1 MHTALFAAVAWAM
14 FALAIPSSLDL
25 FSDSLVTRDGKLHVS
40 RRLSRRKKTKK
51 KKKEEKGKKEEKRKK
66 KEEKKRKY
74 KLIENSSRF

>member
-40 RRLSRRKKTKK
+40 RRLLRRKK
-51 KKKEEKGKKEEKRKK
+51 KKKEGKGRKK
-66 KEEKKRKY
+66 KKIQKKK
-74 KLIENSSRF
+74 IQTN

>member
-40 RRLSRRKKTKK
+40 RRLLRRKKK
-51 KKKEEKGKKEEKRKK
+51 KKKE
-66 KEEKKRKY
+66 KEEKKK
-74 KLIENSSRF
+74 KKKKKIQTN

>member
-51 KKKEEKGKKEEKRKK
+51 KKKEEKGKKEENT
-66 KEEKKRKY
+66 KKRKY
-74 KLIENSSRF
+74 KKENTN

>member
-51 KKKEEKGKKEEKRKK
+51 KKKEEKGRKRKK
-66 KEEKKRKY
+66 RRKKK
-74 KLIENSSRF
+74 KKKKKKKIQTN

>member
-40 RRLSRRKKTKK
+40 RRLSRRKKTKMK
-51 KKKEEKGKKEEKRKK
+51 KNEEKEEKMKKMKK
-66 KEEKKRKY
+66 K
-74 KLIENSSRF
+74 

>member
-40 RRLSRRKKTKK
+40 RRLLRRKKKKRRKRK
-51 KKKEEKGKKEEKRKK
+51 KKKEEKKK
-66 KEEKKRKY
+66 
-74 KLIENSSRF
+74 IQTN